1 MMEEIFDNQSQEID
15 SSLIDILRELEQ
27 KRREQRQIKLDE
39 LGRKL
44 AKTRNE
50 AINER
55 AASGFEQIWRE
66 DEEYY
71 NGIDDLNR
79 SSTQYIK
86 PRTTGGGLVSTHKNT
101 NGDAQCTEFL
111 NITRPFCDAAEA
123 RMCDM
128 LLPQNDWPFHIK
140 PTPVP
145 DLDQAAKS
153 ESQLI
158 DPATGQPFAVSDI
171 AKARKQEISEKV
183 EKAADQIKDWLIQ
196 SEYKTVNRHVMANAV
211 QVGTGI
217 LKGPFPSKCNLTKYE
232 QGRLV
237 EIEQIFPDVK
247 CVSHWDFF
255 PDMNGGEEIQECDYV
270 FERDYMT
277 ARQLRNLDGVPG
289 YESDAIKK
297 VLKEG
302 PGQRNINSHQQADTL
317 DNDRFEVWYYYG
329 SIDNGDLEE
338 LDENYACECEDE
350 RKKLDDG
357 EEEEREPV
365 NAIVVMVND
374 TVIKGVKSPLGNY
387 GYPFDVMVWK
397 RVSNQLFGAG
407 VAREGRAAQ
416 KTVLASFRT
425 LMENMGLASVPML
438 ALLRSALIPAEN
450 GNYSIHKGK
459 RWFINE
465 DAGIRNV
472 SEAIQAII
480 IPSMQKELTEM
491 IQLGMKMMEDATGIT
506 FLMQGQQGSAP
517 DTVGGMQMMLQ
528 NSSTVLR
535 NVARIYDQKVT
546 IPNINRHYKWLLMH
560 GDDDM
565 KADLQIEATGASS
578 LVERE
583 IQAMFMPQILQMVS
597 TNPGLEGSPKKAFH
611 EWLKSMKFDPSK
623 FDMDEQ
629 EKQAMAEQQPPV
641 DPRVQVEQMRIEKDM
656 QIAQMKSEIDQMKIQ
671 KDVDRD
677 ALYSQGVTERN
688 QITYEAQIREL
699 ELRKELAMLQYAMQ
713 QQMQLEDIKA
723 KLSDSAMKL
732 SVQKELANINTQPA
746 KQVLPAPSEPPQ
758 RAPAGR
764 AFQE

>member
-1 MMEEIFDNQSQEID
+1 MIEENMDDQSQVVD
-15 SSLIDILRELEQ
+15 SDLIAMLREMEQ
-27 KRREQRQIKLDE
+27 KQREQRQIKLDE
-39 LGRKL
+39 LGKKL

-50 AINER
+50 AINDR

-71 NGIDDLNR
+71 NGVDDLNR
-79 SSTQYIK
+79 STTQYIK
-86 PRTTGGGLVSTHKNT
+86 PRTTSGGLVAVQKNT
-101 NGDAQCTEFL
+101 TGDAQCTEFL

-140 PTPVP
+140 ATPIP
-145 DLDQAAKS
+145 DLDQAIES
-153 ESQLI
+153 ESSLV
-158 DPATGQPFAVSDI
+158 DANGQPFAVADV
-171 AKARKQEISEKV
+171 AKAKKQAISDKV

-196 SEYKTVNRHVMANAV
+196 SNYKTENRHVMANAV

-217 LKGPFPSKCNLTKYE
+217 LKGPFPNKRKLTKFE
-232 QGRLV
+232 NGALV
-237 EIEQIFPDVK
+237 EIEEIFPDVK
-247 CVSHWDFF
+247 SISYWDFF
-255 PDMNGGEEIQECDYV
+255 PDMNCGEDVQEGDYV

-277 ARQLRNLDGVPG
+277 ARQLLNLKGVPG
-289 YESDAIKK
+289 YESDAIEK

-302 PGQRNINSHQQADTL
+302 PGRINASSNQQKETL

-329 SIDNGDLEE
+329 TIDQDDLEE
-338 LDENYACECEDE
+338 LDEDFACECAEKRE
-350 RKKLDDG
+350 ELD
-357 EEEEREPV
+357 EEETPEPI

-374 TVIKGVKSPLGNY
+374 TVIKGIESPLKNY

-397 RVSNQLFGAG
+397 RVAGQPFGAG

-425 LMENMGLASVPML
+425 LMENMGLSSMPML
-438 ALLRSALIPAEN
+438 ALLKSALIPAEN

-459 RWFINE
+459 RWYINE
-465 DAGIRNV
+465 DSGVRNAN
-472 SEAIQAII
+472 EAIQPII
-480 IPSMQKELTEM
+480 IPPMQKELTEM

-546 IPNINRHYKWLLMH
+546 IPNIQRYYGWLLMY

-597 TNPGLEGSPKKAFH
+597 TNPGLEGSPKKAFQ
-611 EWLKSMKFDPSK
+611 EWLKSMKFEPSK

-629 EKQAMAEQQPPV
+629 EKQAMAQQQPPV
-641 DPRVQVEQMRIEKDM
+641 DPRVQVEQMRTEKDM
-656 QIAQMKSEIDQMKIQ
+656 QIAQLKAQIDQMRIQ
-671 KDVDRD
+671 KDTDRD
-677 ALYSQGVTERN
+677 ALYSQGVSERN
-688 QITYEAQIREL
+688 QITYQSHIEEL
-699 ELRKELAMLQYAMQ
+699 QLKKDLAMLEYATKQ
-713 QQMQLEDIKA
+713 NMQLEDIKA

-732 SVQKELANINTQPA
+732 SVQKQLANIDTRPA
-746 KQVLPAPSEPPQ
+746 KQVITPPSEPPQ
-758 RAPAGR
+758 QAPKGQ
-764 AFQE
+764 AFQQ